1 MKVGIRVLP
10 SGKALKLKVGANL
23 RTGLIEA
30 GVAID
35 SPCGGQGTC
44 LKCKV
49 QLTGVSRKL
58 SALEREKLSDAE
70 RQNGWRLA
78 CHTTVEAAGEVRVP
92 ELAVSRAKAGLGML
106 GEAIRLLPNVQRR
119 QFELAAPTLADQRAD
134 WDRLAGYLE
143 ETRSGAVTAGLGLL
157 QTITGRLRVN
167 NFKGDAILVGNE
179 VVEIDPPD
187 AGREMLGVALDIG
200 TTTLAVGL
208 VDLDTGK
215 VMAVDAEMNP
225 QIAFGADVISRI
237 LYMQESGEH
246 REKLQKELV
255 RGLNQLLLRVCRQT
269 GRDRERI
276 FEIAVA
282 GNTTMLHSFLGLE
295 TMYLA
300 RAPYVGGLSRGQSLP
315 AAELGVQIHPRGK
328 LYLLPAI
335 ASFVGADTTA
345 VILASK
351 LYESDAPRLAIDIG
365 TNGEVML
372 GTKDGVLTASTAA
385 GPAFEGGK
393 IKHGMRA
400 VRGAIGSFHATPLE
414 YTVIGGGTPRGICG
428 SGLIDLVAELYRVG
442 IINRKGRMLLPS
454 EMETPVAPEL
464 AERVR
469 ERGDQRE
476 FVVYRDR
483 EREITLTQQD
493 VRELQLAK
501 GALRVGIELLMK
513 EANISAGDIREVLL
527 AGVFGNYINRE
538 KAIMLGLVPPFPLE
552 KVHFIGN
559 GAMEGALRALINRKE
574 RQKAEEVA
582 ARVRHIELSGR
593 PDFESN
599 FIRSLE
605 LGDKL

>member
-10 SGKALKLKVGANL
+10 SGKELKLNVGTNL

-49 QLTGVSRKL
+49 RLTGVSRKL
-58 SALEREKLSDAE
+58 SELEKEKLSGEE

-78 CHTTVEAAGEVRVP
+78 CHTTVEIPGEVLVP
-92 ELAVSRAKAGLGML
+92 ELAVSRAKAGLGLL
-106 GEAIRLLPNVQRR
+106 GEAIRLLPNVKRR
-119 QFELAAPTLADQRAD
+119 QFELAAPTLSDQRAD
-134 WDRLAGYLE
+134 WDRLAVSLE
-143 ETRSGAVTAGLGLL
+143 GTRPETVTAGLGLL
-157 QTITGRLRVN
+157 QTITGRLRAN
-167 NFKGDAILVGNE
+167 KFKGDAILIGSE
-179 VVEIDPPD
+179 VVEIDPPE
-187 AGREMLGVALDIG
+187 AGRQMLGVALDIG

-215 VMAVDAEMNP
+215 MLAVDAEMNP

-237 LYMQESGEH
+237 LYMQESDEH
-246 REKLQKELV
+246 RQTLQKELIK
-255 RGLNQLLLRVCRQT
+255 GLNQLLLRVCRQA

-276 FEIAVA
+276 FEIALA

-328 LYLLPAI
+328 LYFLPAI
-335 ASFVGADTTA
+335 ASFVGADTVA

-351 LYESDAPRLAIDIG
+351 LYESAEPRLAIDIG

-372 GTKDGVLTASTAA
+372 GTRDGVLTASTAA

-400 VRGAIGSFHATPLE
+400 VKGAIGSFQATPLE

-428 SGLIDLVAELYRVG
+428 SGLIDMVAELYRVG
-442 IINRKGRMLLPS
+442 IINRRGRMLLPA

-469 ERGDQRE
+469 EQGDERE
-476 FVVYRDR
+476 FVVYTDR
-483 EREITLTQQD
+483 EKKVTLSQQD

-513 EANISAGDIREVLL
+513 EAGISAGDVREVLL

-538 KAIMLGLVPPFPLE
+538 KAVTLGLVPPFPL
-552 KVHFIGN
+552 KKIHFIGN
-559 GAMEGALRALINRKE
+559 GDMEGALRALINRKE

-593 PDFESN
+593 IDFESH
-599 FIRSLE
+599 FIQSLE
-605 LGDKL
+605 LGD